1 MYQRAPKLASA
12 GAIGAL
18 QPTVQKLYGADA
30 TALRAANKSINAF
43 GDWVDAC
50 HEYRHEQGVE
60 ELSQP
65 PIAVQLISVGS
76 GFLRW
81 LVNIDQQ
88 TKDG

>member
-1 MYQRAPKLASA
+1 VASR
-12 GAIGAL
+12 
-18 QPTVQKLYGADA
+18 VRKRDVADA
-30 TALRAANKSINAF
+30 TALRAANKSLNAF

-60 ELSQP
+60 EPSQP
-65 PIAVQLISVGS
+65 PIDLAVQLISVGS

-88 TKDG
+88 TKDA